1 MYSKKDLKRLSSSR
15 ALELLLR
22 QEVPDFPLVLQEL
35 QFETKL
41 KKLQIALNQMQSW
54 IVRSGSRVA
63 ILVEGSEFAG
73 RGSLIRACMEHMNPR
88 NVRLVALDKPT
99 EKEKSQWYFKRYI
112 ASLPEQSEIV
122 FFDRSW
128 YNRAVVEPVN
138 GFCSPEQHLLFME
151 EVLEFEKML
160 LSAGTIL
167 VKIHLTISRKE
178 QALRIEHVKQNPL
191 RRWELSAVDLNA
203 VRLYDRY
210 HEYQLKMFKLTGIKQ
225 APWQVIEGDVKPL
238 STLKAMKYILKSVP
252 WEKLPEG
259 S

>member
-1 MYSKKDLKRLSSSR
+1 MFSQKDLKKLSSSR
-15 ALELLLR
+15 ALELMLR
-22 QEVPDFPLVLQEL
+22 QDHPDFAFVLKQL
-35 QFETKL
+35 NFESKL

-54 IVRSGSRVA
+54 IVSSGSRVA
-63 ILVEGSEFAG
+63 VLVEGSEFAG

-99 EKEKSQWYFKRYI
+99 AKESSQWYFKRYI
-112 ASLPEQSEIV
+112 ERLPEQGEIV

-138 GFCSPEQHLLFME
+138 AFCSAEQHDLFMQ

-160 LSAGTIL
+160 LSAKTIL

-178 QALRIEHVKQNPL
+178 QAVRIEHVKQNPL

-203 VRLYDRY
+203 VRLYDQY
-210 HEYQLKMFKLTGIKQ
+210 HQYQTKMFKHSSLSG
-225 APWQVIEGDVKPL
+225 ARWQNIECDDKPL
-238 STLKAMKYILKSVP
+238 ATLKAIKYILKSVP
-252 WEKLPEG
+252 WEKG
-259 S
+259 

>member
-1 MYSKKDLKRLSSSR
+1 
-15 ALELLLR
+15 
-22 QEVPDFPLVLQEL
+22 
-35 QFETKL
+35 
-41 KKLQIALNQMQSW
+41 
-54 IVRSGSRVA
+54 
-63 ILVEGSEFAG
+63 
-73 RGSLIRACMEHMNPR
+73 
-88 NVRLVALDKPT
+88 
-99 EKEKSQWYFKRYI
+99 
-112 ASLPEQSEIV
+112 
-122 FFDRSW
+122 
-128 YNRAVVEPVN
+128 
-138 GFCSPEQHLLFME
+138 
-151 EVLEFEKML
+151 ML

>member
-1 MYSKKDLKRLSSSR
+1 
-15 ALELLLR
+15 
-22 QEVPDFPLVLQEL
+22 
-35 QFETKL
+35 
-41 KKLQIALNQMQSW
+41 
-54 IVRSGSRVA
+54 
-63 ILVEGSEFAG
+63 
-73 RGSLIRACMEHMNPR
+73 
-88 NVRLVALDKPT
+88 
-99 EKEKSQWYFKRYI
+99 
-112 ASLPEQSEIV
+112 
-122 FFDRSW
+122 
-128 YNRAVVEPVN
+128 VEPVN